1 MEQYKKS
8 MRGILP
14 LLAIFL
20 IATCFSCEED
30 SSTAW
35 DNLCGTYS
43 NYADDAETNL
53 TVTHNGQQAI
63 NKEVYIERT
72 EMSSMEEYLNSSL
85 YDITLRNITSIDN
98 LVFRNVDLDSNDN
111 DNYNF
116 ACDTIINGREIS
128 VNATIFPSYG
138 GEISFGGRSASSMV
152 LDVTETA
159 IQ

>member
-1 MEQYKKS
+1 MEQFKKS

-35 DNLCGTYS
+35 DNICGVYS

-116 ACDTIINGREIS
+116 ACDTIINGRKIRLENNVLRNRTGRTAFS
-128 VNATIFPSYG
+128 RSD
-138 GEISFGGRSASSMV
+138 SFLNVS
-152 LDVTETA
+152 
-159 IQ
+159 